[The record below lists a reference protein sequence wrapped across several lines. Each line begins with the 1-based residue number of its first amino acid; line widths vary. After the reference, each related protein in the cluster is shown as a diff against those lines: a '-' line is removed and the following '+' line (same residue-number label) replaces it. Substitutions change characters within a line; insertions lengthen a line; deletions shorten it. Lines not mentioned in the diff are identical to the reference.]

1 MNNSMKGRGEGGTFV
16 LCCGRRL
23 RSFFVTQ
30 VRLFDLL
37 PERRLVSE
45 TNVDPC
51 KTTDERA
58 RAGEGGKRE
67 RREPEAFKLCCERK
81 EETSVRR
88 LSQRS

>member
-67 RREPEAFKLCCERK
+67 REGNL
-81 EETSVRR
+81 R
-88 LSQRS
+88 LSSCAVKGKKKLLFED